1 MPPVVRPFVVR
12 VDVSSLEVGGV
23 ALDAMLRD
31 ALVPG
36 TCLVFD
42 GEWPMSIPPSSRA
55 ALRAVPALT
64 LAVGPPEE
72 LDSAFDLVV
81 DAASV
86 DGVVAAF
93 GRAPIA
99 AVSAALLLRSPRPDV
114 DDGLNAESATYSL
127 LQSGPEFRAWRTA
140 TPARPADDGDV
151 PRVRVASTGAVTEI
165 VLARPDRHNALD
177 VAMRDA
183 LDAALGDAAW
193 RSGGI
198 LVRGDGP
205 SFSSGGDLDEF
216 ATFPDPATAHLVRLQ
231 RSPAGRFASLHE
243 RLVVAIHGT
252 CLGAGIELAAFADH
266 VVAADDARIGLPE
279 QSIGLVPGAGGT
291 VSIARRA
298 GRRTVLE
305 LLLRDGTI
313 TAAQARDRGL
323 VDEVVPLDR
332 LRARA
337 LEIAESLT

>member
-1 MPPVVRPFVVR
+1 
-12 VDVSSLEVGGV
+12 
-23 ALDAMLRD
+23 MLRD

-36 TCLVFD
+36 TCLRFD
-42 GEWPMSIPPSSRA
+42 GTWPESVPPSSRA
-55 ALRAVPALT
+55 VLRAVPALT
-64 LAVGPPEE
+64 IAIAPPDG
-72 LDSAFDLVV
+72 LDSAFDIVAHDDTTELE
-81 DAASV
+81 
-86 DGVVAAF
+86 AAF
-93 GRAPIA
+93 ARAPLA
-99 AVSAALLLRSPRPDV
+99 AVSAALLLRTPRPDV

-127 LQSGPEFRAWRTA
+127 LQAGPEFRAWRET
-140 TPARPADDGDV
+140 TPARPADDGDES
-151 PRVRVASTGAVTEI
+151 RVRVDTVGAVTEI
-165 VLARPDRHNALD
+165 VLTRPTRHNALD

-183 LDAALGDAAW
+183 LDAALGEAAW

-216 ATFPDPATAHLVRLQ
+216 ATFPDPATAHLVRLL
-231 RSPAGRFASLHE
+231 RSPAGRFAALHE

-266 VVAADDARIGLPE
+266 LVAADDTRIGLPE
-279 QSIGLVPGAGGT
+279 QAIGLVPGAGGT

-298 GRRTVLE
+298 GRRTVLS

-313 TAAQARDRGL
+313 PAEQARDWGL
-323 VDEVVPLDR
+323 VDEVVSRDH

-337 LEIAESLT
+337 LEIAETLT

>member
-1 MPPVVRPFVVR
+1 VR
-12 VDVSSLEVGGV
+12 VEARSLEAGGV

-31 ALVPG
+31 ALAPG
-36 TCLVFD
+36 MCLRFE
-42 GEWPMSIPPSSRA
+42 GSWPESVPPSSRA

-64 LAVGPPEE
+64 IAIAPPEA
-72 LDSAFDLVV
+72 LDSAFDLV
-81 DAASV
+81 AS
-86 DGVVAAF
+86 DGDIAGLEAAF
-93 GRAPIA
+93 ARAPLA
-99 AVSAALLLRSPRPDV
+99 AVSAALLLRTPRPDV
-114 DDGLNAESATYSL
+114 DDGLNAESATYSV
-127 LQSGPEFRAWRTA
+127 LQAGPEFRAWRDT
-140 TPARPADDGDV
+140 TPARPADDGGE
-151 PRVRVASTGAVTEI
+151 PRVRVGTFGTVTEI
-165 VLARPDRHNALD
+165 VLTRPARHNALD

-216 ATFPDPATAHLVRLQ
+216 ATFPDPATAHVVRLL
-231 RSPAGRFASLHE
+231 RSPASRFAALHE

-266 VVAADDARIGLPE
+266 VVAADDTRIGLPE
-279 QSIGLVPGAGGT
+279 QAIGLVPGAGGT

-298 GRRTVLE
+298 GRRTVLS

-313 TAAQARDRGL
+313 PADQARDWGL
-323 VDEVVPLDR
+323 VDEVVSRDR

-337 LEIAESLT
+337 LEIAETLT

>member
-1 MPPVVRPFVVR
+1 
-12 VDVSSLEVGGV
+12 
-23 ALDAMLRD
+23 
-31 ALVPG
+31 
-36 TCLVFD
+36 
-42 GEWPMSIPPSSRA
+42 
-55 ALRAVPALT
+55 
-64 LAVGPPEE
+64 
-72 LDSAFDLVV
+72 
-81 DAASV
+81 
-86 DGVVAAF
+86 
-93 GRAPIA
+93 
-99 AVSAALLLRSPRPDV
+99 
-114 DDGLNAESATYSL
+114 
-127 LQSGPEFRAWRTA
+127 
-140 TPARPADDGDV
+140 V
-151 PRVRVASTGAVTEI
+151 PRVRVEATGAVTEI

-193 RSGGI
+193 RNGAI

-216 ATFPDPATAHLVRLQ
+216 ATFPDPATAHLVRLL